1 MSPGMR
7 STIIAI
13 LSTTIP
19 QGMLALRKE
28 CNPEAQWRCGPPRRP
43 AARCHPG
50 EHGRSV
56 QQVGLRVDADE
67 VGEGGEQVAGDRL
80 DREDVPEEKD
90 RLPPCHSTP
99 LVRDSELHGSQV
111 GRGKVCGVP
120 CRSASPAP
128 MGMKMSD
135 TAVMVLCRPADR
147 RCVKSFTYAPAPQRR
162 CVRGGAGSI
171 TRRGRGDSAHSLG
184 SRGSATRPGR
194 SCREEASAP
203 RKP

>member
-13 LSTTIP
+13 PVGPLPDAIPESMAEASEIVILSRVSETDSNKS
-19 QGMLALRKE
+19 RK
-28 CNPEAQWRCGPPRRP
+28 
-43 AARCHPG
+43 H
-50 EHGRSV
+50 HYFTK
-56 QQVGLRVDADE
+56 QVGLRVDADE

-80 DREDVPEEKD
+80 DCEDVPEEKD

-99 LVRDSELHGSQV
+99 FVRDSELHGSQV

-171 TRRGRGDSAHSLG
+171 TRRGRGGSAHSLG
-184 SRGSATRPGR
+184 NRGSATRPGR